1 MEREGSDSVLV
12 LPKLKRKVVFLVLC
26 VFRGAHTNWHCDVL
40 HTRAPEDARAQRPHP
55 PPGGVGVGLGDT
67 RSHHQ
72 VTAEVSRRGRDASEP
87 RVGVGGVNS

>member
-1 MEREGSDSVLV
+1 MEWEGSNSVLV

-55 PPGGVGVGLGDT
+55 PPGGVGARLGDT

-72 VTAEVSRRGRDASEP
+72 VTAEVNRRARGASEA
-87 RVGVGGVNS
+87 RVGGG